1 MCLSGSQFPNQGS
14 NPCHLPMP
22 LTQALHPCS
31 LQGNAESQPLDHQE
45 SLFFFFWSSFST
57 PHYLNQLRLSP
68 ESLPQD
74 RGGLGCEESSCNEG
88 DLGLITGLGRFPGRG
103 HDNPLQYSCME
114 NSHGQRSLAGYG
126 PWGCKESD
134 TNEATQH
141 IAHSSS
147 IQDREGLSSIQPV
160 LVDQVASSPP
170 ISHSITCVLSLYS
183 VAMCGAIDSFF
194 VISCIF

>member
-1 MCLSGSQFPNQGS
+1 MPPTHAPYPSPSPM
-14 NPCHLPMP
+14 LPAGECRVLATGP
-22 LTQALHPCS
+22 PGKS
-31 LQGNAESQPLDHQE
+31 F
-45 SLFFFFWSSFST
+45 FFFFWSSFST

-134 TNEATQH
+134 TNEAT
-141 IAHSSS
+141 
-147 IQDREGLSSIQPV
+147 
-160 LVDQVASSPP
+160 
-170 ISHSITCVLSLYS
+170 
-183 VAMCGAIDSFF
+183 
-194 VISCIF
+194 

>member
-1 MCLSGSQFPNQGS
+1 MTCVFQDPSSPTRGLTHATYPCPLPKPFTHAPCRGMQSLSHWTTRKVF
-14 NPCHLPMP
+14 
-22 LTQALHPCS
+22 
-31 LQGNAESQPLDHQE
+31 
-45 SLFFFFWSSFST
+45 FFFFWSSFST

-134 TNEATQH
+134 TNEAT
-141 IAHSSS
+141 
-147 IQDREGLSSIQPV
+147 
-160 LVDQVASSPP
+160 
-170 ISHSITCVLSLYS
+170 
-183 VAMCGAIDSFF
+183 
-194 VISCIF
+194 